1 MMALRGWL
9 TWLRRKHLS
18 KHGEVTM
25 PIYEFYCPDCH
36 VIMNFFSHSVNTTK
50 RPSCPHCKRRRL
62 SRQVSLFSTSSKG
75 DKGDGDID
83 DLPIDESKM
92 EQAIEALASDAES
105 LNEDDPRAAAQL
117 MRKFS
122 NMTGME
128 FNEGIE
134 QALERMEAGEDPE
147 AIEAEMG
154 DALNDEDPFVMPGQ
168 KLDKQRG
175 KSCRK
180 RGAPRRDETLYDL

>member
-1 MMALRGWL
+1 M
-9 TWLRRKHLS
+9 
-18 KHGEVTM
+18 
-25 PIYEFYCPDCH
+25 
-36 VIMNFFSHSVNTTK
+36 
-50 RPSCPHCKRRRL
+50 
-62 SRQVSLFSTSSKG
+62 FSTGSG
-75 DKGDGDID
+75 GEHDEGMD

-92 EQAIEALASDAES
+92 ESAIEALASDAES

-134 QALERMEAGEDPE
+134 QALQRMEAGDDPE

-154 DALNDEDPFVMPGQ
+154 GALDDEDPFVMPGQ
-168 KLDKQRG
+168 KRDKSRD
-175 KSCRK
+175 KKRK
-180 RGAPRRDETLYDL
+180 RRGAPRSDETLYDL